1 MFSHLIP
8 HARRLLSLAGLI
20 LLSTASAQSAPRP
33 YLQQIGSQEDV
44 LSMSVARNGHTFML
58 LSDSSLVVAGPDQ
71 ILRPPLTHASLLN
84 ARALA
89 VSPSGESDDALVDL
103 FIVTASGVNKITY
116 NAEERT
122 LAATTSAT
130 FAFPSG
136 KQYLPTAITV
146 APDNGGTPGAIFVG
160 GQTKP
165 TGSSAAAQGNF
176 LMKFNPSLVQQG
188 TTREWGVPTTATNL
202 ASDGVNRLHAIAA
215 DASGN
220 VYVAGQ
226 WPAVYRT
233 DYVNYWNL
241 LDRTPNTWSV
251 SSLGGLSGI
260 SSTIQTSAQ
269 RYFYQHWWWFIN
281 YATSYSELNS
291 DAENRTAYVVKFN
304 TTLAPAN
311 YTHTTNLVPN
321 YTLWATGAQGHNH
334 SNFNDLRCVGN
345 DVYAIGNWQ
354 GQSAYTGQTLASGRA
369 DIQVVKFSNTL
380 GLVSKARVNAVG
392 TTHPGYALDAD
403 PDTNKV
409 YVTGVTDDAANAFVS
424 NSGTTH
430 KTLSGRAVF
439 IAQLTEDL
447 DWSGEINRS
456 NPPAPSAFRRT
467 RLRWNV
473 EAKHAQVAGT
483 FTAGQLSLGLPS
495 QPALVPTG
503 AVAGNVNYYALAG
516 NDGNLVKQINV
527 IVRSEF
533 VEGSQILVSLGSN
546 PPVPLTN
553 FDPATREGAVG
564 LLSDSPSG
572 GGAGASGANVTIS
585 VPPNIYFDADGAQVF
600 PTFVGGNEIAP
611 DNAVSRHRCTGFSV
625 SGEATTGATNT
636 YTFAVSTDTKVIFN
650 WHSEHALQIF
660 SEVAGDLGLVDNTAA
675 LGNPE
680 PTVKKHWIPANEP
693 VTAFIDNAAL
703 APDVYGKRYRV
714 TGFDGTG
721 SVLERGSGLPPLP
734 PGRTLDT
741 VVASIAEGG
750 LTVTLSQP
758 KELELGWLVR
768 GPGIPANTTIVALT
782 LNVNDLA
789 TSFTLSQAATAGDDL
804 ELSFENTKIRSTVAT
819 SLTLFSNAVT
829 LSQATGLQPKWH
841 VTGPGIA
848 AGTTVASVIDSTH
861 ITLSKPTVPLRRS
874 ARTTAPQPMPVVQ
887 APTTLN
893 GTTSAIIGG
902 DANVSTGMV
911 IAEVAG
917 KIAAGTSVTAVSA
930 NITPITTTLT
940 NGSDQAVISYMEGVT
955 LGAAVSGTG
964 IPANTVINEINP
976 APTVINTQ
984 LTVGSNQGILPPTA
998 NPPLNIPVI
1007 DSAATPAIPLPSPPA
1022 TPPTMLTALTANNV
1036 TRLVV
1041 ISGGSTS
1048 GRVTNAQ
1055 APDILSGAV
1064 IATSGIFAGGG
1075 TVTVS
1080 SKTGASNVTTATFSS
1095 GSNSVT
1101 VASATGLRVGDVVSG
1116 TGIATGTTVTAITGL
1131 NITLSA
1137 NTTDASGPAP
1147 GVSLTFSYTNLNFSA
1162 AVLAATPANTETNI
1176 TFTNNKTATFSNAAT
1191 ATVTRNLDYVTNLA
1205 LTLSKNA
1212 TAGGTPSLD
1221 YIFTR
1226 TLTLS
1231 TAALASGEENLSYS
1245 FPPDTSATNVRVSS
1259 IDGLQPGMQV
1269 SGPGIPSGT
1278 TITAVQAPNTIVISQ
1293 APGQTGS
1300 FMLEFFNPNPQLTF
1314 FSNYGSYAFFDQAAR
1329 QQVPQ
1334 WIMSGPATITYRWIT
1349 QFHVMVSTSV
1359 QTAQDFPEVR
1369 KDPAV
1374 PVPPDQPG
1382 FGAGEHWFDI
1392 GSTIFVGGKF
1402 GGGPNSRQ
1410 LNGWLNASV
1419 PPFPGDSGDYSTLPG
1434 LFIPSGGTAH
1444 STNAFYYLQVSNLI
1458 SPIRVLWNY
1467 GSTIHRVLTQ
1477 IGSAVNFSG
1486 TVPAL
1491 NGPAA
1496 TVGTPLH
1503 TTQNF
1508 PPDRAQVV
1516 EGPSGS
1522 APDQM
1527 YVWDALAKK
1536 LYPVRPGKTL
1546 YEYGDQNNPVVV
1558 EVTSEYPATLIT
1570 HITHPDLPGVNLDPS
1585 STDKL
1590 AWQRLAFS
1598 SGNGSADAGSFL
1610 STQNGFSV
1618 LIFSQRDVLDPSPAN
1633 GNLDKETL
1641 VVKVV
1646 ETKQWDDILGS
1657 DPAEGAEIG
1666 RRLSRNLGPPSN
1678 DVLDTGFVVHKNARY
1693 NADIYDRTRILG
1705 SGPII
1710 PVNRHFTDLPEDE
1723 LVVIWYAKPDAQTGI
1738 TWTHSVQRFDP
1749 QWPADPPRIVIASRL
1764 GSEGKDNDG
1773 DDQLVFTRD
1782 KFSNVVIYNQP
1793 DRELPGYNPNEEHA
1807 LIAPS
1812 LKFQDQA
1819 NPPPA
1824 AYALQSGLLNV
1835 LDEDE
1840 TYTSDPYVLVQ
1851 YFDIQASE
1859 AKMAVYAIESEDHS
1873 AELNPYIDPR
1883 NNRQYNYTFSYKM
1896 TAGEPVQPPYPLARV
1911 IGLVACPE
1919 SFGVN
1924 TTAIKAYWEDYNG
1937 VPYAAGQG
1945 AFNSHFYY
1953 RLQDAF
1959 WGGEGEDAL
1968 STGDSIPFGTATGG
1982 GRIQIT
1988 GTVVQNLV
1996 ANAYDGTQTTPA
2008 FRGIFTASK
2017 ANPIFVPEND
2027 FSSGIYSAESNF
2039 LVQID
2044 NGIQNKISFSGTGA
2058 ADFVDAINFHFAF
2071 LNKLR
2076 ASLTS
2081 TGLIRLELLD
2091 GDTLTL
2097 SDGTGTPLQYAGL
2110 GSGQLVPDPST
2121 FSVDIGDGDVLV
2133 NVRGKTSQDFIN
2145 GVLDAFPAGEV
2156 SATLNGGLIRLLVN
2170 GPQPLTL
2177 TDGVGTPLLLAG
2189 FGAGDDQPFDPTQ
2202 TTTVPAGFQT
2212 GSQFLVNFGDADIT
2226 VTVGG
2231 PSAQDFLDAINTNA
2245 SLNGKLV
2252 ASLTPQNRIRLT
2264 LGNVSELNLAHPDP
2278 LPVGKLAL
2286 NVAGLPA
2293 GRTILAAQPVQ
2304 YIARWPANP
2313 PILKAGETLTYAG
2326 GEYRADNPTYPGLPG
2341 VIGWG
2346 VGEIIFDSMNPTKRS
2361 VASGGLPSAFADYT
2375 ARLISPLE
2383 PRRVSVGTVEQA
2395 QQIAEIIQPA
2405 SGLTRAYGTVW
2416 KFTGLP
2422 ASLARRLFYDPL
2434 TRELGIV
2441 GYVNDRTLGDSTLTA
2456 APPPLYVL
2464 EPNIITSAELDEMLA
2479 IPELASNLAWY
2490 AAVNELYRFCR
2501 NPNAVSKGAADSG
2514 QTPYYVG
2521 LTTAYELDPATGEVM
2536 LDAEGE
2542 PVLLPNSAMNARTY
2556 GPGLALVPSPAFLD
2570 PDRNL
2575 PESYVTLVE
2584 NNDEDIGGP
2593 VTLRIVKVV
2602 KNKRFRG
2609 AIKTITSDNVF
2620 SEQLTLR
2627 HSGDFGGNADDI
2639 VYQWYY
2645 REEDGT
2651 EAPLPPHALWN
2662 LFPDDSNNEPR
2673 GLGQYQIEL
2682 KGNPILLLA
2691 DQLFFLRYRH
2701 VNEEPAGGPN
2711 STNWADTKW
2720 EEYGAEWAGAANS
2733 RPGAYQPQLAMG
2745 WVKRVLDRIN
2755 PYEARFNDFRN
2766 NDAPSTYVSMI
2777 LQAGQRFEGPVAL
2790 NPDKNVVENLGLI
2803 ELYETVLD
2811 RGRGLSIDLSTP
2823 VVTGGINNALLLAAT
2838 RVADLYMLLGNEA
2851 YADALDPTIG
2861 FGSNT
2866 ADYGHAAASMFSFQN
2881 QLPGLLDEELALL
2894 RGRSQSYGRP
2904 VYNRLFWNF
2913 TKSEG
2918 EVAYAMNYN
2927 LSDINK
2933 DGFID
2938 EKDAMILFPQGHGDA
2953 WGHYLTA
2960 IKSQYNLLKHPYFNW
2975 VSRSEYYN
2983 LLDVVIEVDYYDERK
2998 FADAAAA
3005 RAKAGSEIVDLTYR
3019 TRYVE
3024 DPDGQWQ
3031 GYSDTDPDRAWGVD
3045 GWAKRAGQ
3053 GAYLDWVTANAIIPS
3068 HDPRE
3073 GLKKVDRTTVTAIH
3087 NVAAQLAKIQ
3097 ATEDNSSSGLN
3108 PLGLSPDVVPM
3119 DFDPALAGPG
3129 GTSHFEQM
3137 SYRAE
3142 QAIQNAF
3149 FIFDHANEHGNRLRM
3164 QGVAANDFSIQ
3175 TYEQDRDYRNRLI
3188 EIFGTPY
3195 SGQIG
3200 PGRLYPTGYTGPD
3213 LALYMYV
3220 DVNDLND
3227 ETVPAPSE
3235 LFDDIWKSFPQMMSV
3250 DPKKFSLG
3258 ATTPVDIGA
3267 NDGAFRTVFSQYFLA
3282 DVIRP
3287 KADQFGNKL
3296 SDVFSPA
3303 NSAAALDAI
3312 TGVASYFNEMSLE
3325 MNLPVSAAG
3334 YTFRAP
3340 PEWGMRSAPGELQ
3353 AVISELVQAQAAL
3366 GLAVGNYDYLLLE
3379 IQAAAQALRAKH
3391 SIDTANVK
3399 VKDHVRNV
3407 TLALNIVIA
3416 GLNLS
3421 KEIIEGFFENEM
3433 EDALAEFF
3441 PKSVG
3446 LATDATS
3453 GLRGAIKLAAKFI
3466 KANLATIVK
3475 TGLSAAVSGLE
3486 IGRDDLGV
3494 QAELEIEKF
3503 GYELEIQQALKEI
3516 EMMLWNEASSRVEVF
3531 EKLEAMRQVSDRYR
3545 SVLQRGLALIDER
3558 ADFNRQAAGA
3568 VQLMRYQDMAFRV
3581 FRNDALQK
3589 YRAAFDLAQRYTYL
3603 AAKAYDYET
3612 NLDANDPGSSQPML
3626 QEIVRN
3632 RVLGDW
3638 YFGIT
3643 PARGGLAEQLV
3654 RLRSNYDVLK
3664 GRMGLNNPQVES
3676 TGFSLRSEQARTNA
3690 TGWKQLLTNSRHAD
3704 LWEVPEFRRYCRPPQ
3719 ARVAGKVPGLVI
3731 PFSTETVFGRNFF
3744 GRPLGAGDSAFN
3756 PTNFANKI
3764 AAAGVSFDGYPIA
3777 ALAATPQVY
3786 LVPAGVDVMTIPTS
3800 LDLKTRQWTVVDQ
3813 ALPVPFPVS
3822 SSNLADADWV
3832 PVMDGLS
3839 GPMAAIRRFSSFR
3852 AGITS
3857 GEPPMSADTRLAGR
3871 SVWNT
3876 RWLLIIPGGSMLND
3890 ADKALNQFINNVT
3903 DIKLHLDTYG
3913 YSGN

>member
-1 MFSHLIP
+1 MFFYMISRAQLLLGLTGLMLLFAATSH
-8 HARRLLSLAGLI
+8 
-20 LLSTASAQSAPRP
+20 SAPRP

-44 LSMSVARNGHTFML
+44 LSMAVARNGHTFML

-103 FIVTASGVNKITY
+103 FIVTASGVKKISY

-146 APDNGGTPGAIFVG
+146 APDNGGNPGAIFVG

-241 LDRTPNTWSV
+241 LDRTPNTWSI
-251 SSLGGLSGI
+251 SSLGGLFGI
-260 SSTIQTSAQ
+260 SSTIQTSAR

-281 YATSYSELNS
+281 YRTDNNELNA

-334 SNFNDLRCVGN
+334 SNFSDLRCVGN

-392 TTHPGYALDAD
+392 TTHPGYSLDAD

-456 NPPAPSAFRRT
+456 NPPAPSAFRGT

-650 WHSEHALQIF
+650 WYSEHALQIF

-721 SVLERGSGLPPLP
+721 SVLERGSGLPTLP

-741 VVASIAEGG
+741 VVASIATGG

-804 ELSFENTKIRSTVAT
+804 ELSFENTKIRTTVAT

-976 APTVINTQ
+976 APTIINTQ

-1007 DSAATPAIPLPSPPA
+1007 DTAATPAIPLPSPPA
-1022 TPPTMLTALTANNV
+1022 TPPTMLTDLTANNV

-1080 SKTGASNVTTATFSS
+1080 SKTTASNVTTATFSS

-1137 NTTDASGPAP
+1137 NTTGASGPAP

-1269 SGPGIPSGT
+1269 SGPGIPPGT
-1278 TITAVQAPNTIVISQ
+1278 AITAVQAPNTIVISQ

-1314 FSNYGSYAFFDQAAR
+1314 FSNFGSYAFFDQAAR

-1369 KDPAV
+1369 KDPAL

-1392 GSTIFVGGKF
+1392 GSTVFVGGKF

-1419 PPFPGDSGDYSTLPG
+1419 PPFPGDRGDYSTLPG

-1486 TVPAL
+1486 TIPAL

-1496 TVGTPLH
+1496 TIGTPLH

-1527 YVWDALAKK
+1527 FVWDALAKK

-1618 LIFSQRDVLDPSPAN
+1618 LIFSERDPLDPSPAN
-1633 GNLDKETL
+1633 GNLNKETL

-1646 ETKQWDDILGS
+1646 QTKQWEDELGAS
-1657 DPAEGAEIG
+1657 SETAEIG
-1666 RRLSRNLGPPSN
+1666 KRLTRSLGPPTN
-1678 DVLDTGFVVHKNARY
+1678 NVLDTGFVVHANARY
-1693 NADIYDRTRILG
+1693 NADIYDRGTILG

-1710 PVNRHFTDLPEDE
+1710 PVNRQFTGIPEDE

-1749 QWPADPPRIVIASRL
+1749 QWPLDPPRIVIASRL
-1764 GSEGKDNDG
+1764 GSEGKDSDG

-1793 DRELPGYNPNEEHA
+1793 DRELPGHNPNEEHA

-1824 AYALQSGLLNV
+1824 AYALQTGLLNV

-1840 TYTSDPYVLVQ
+1840 THTSEPYVLVQ
-1851 YFDIQASE
+1851 YHDIQANE
-1859 AKMAVYAIESEDHS
+1859 AKMAVYVIEAEDAS
-1873 AELNPYIDPR
+1873 PELNPYIDPR
-1883 NNRQYNYTFSYKM
+1883 NNRRYNYTFSYQM
-1896 TAGEPVQPPYPLARV
+1896 TAGEPVQPPYPLGRV
-1911 IGLVACPE
+1911 IGLNPPPDT
-1919 SFGVN
+1919 FGVN
-1924 TTAIKAYWEDYNG
+1924 VTPARVYWEDYNG
-1937 VPYAAGQG
+1937 VAYAAGQG
-1945 AFNSHFYY
+1945 AFNSYFFY
-1953 RLQDAF
+1953 RMKDEF
-1959 WGGEGEDAL
+1959 WHGDGGAAL
-1968 STGDSIPFGTATGG
+1968 PAGSPIPFGFAAP
-1982 GRIQIT
+1982 
-1988 GTVVQNLV
+1988 GTVVPVRGRVDQSATLFYLFEGEPLFAGGDDEQAFNMGDRFGIGLPGMAMVEMAMPGSTPADFVRAVADAFPGGEVSAWFNEAEDRLELV
-1996 ANAYDGTQTTPA
+1996 AVGADTLTL
-2008 FRGIFTASK
+2008 K
-2017 ANPIFVPEND
+2017 D
-2027 FSSGIYSAESNF
+2027 FST
-2039 LVQID
+2039 L
-2044 NGIQNKISFSGTGA
+2044 NGNGGRVLEQAGLLPLSFSEQDLEVEVTSSTPEAAGFQPGSTFSIDTSLPAGGAELEITLTGVTA
-2058 ADFVDAINFHFAF
+2058 ADFVQAVNDAYPGGQVV
-2071 LNKLR
+2071 
-2076 ASLTS
+2076 ASV
-2081 TGLIRLELLD
+2081 GADNRI
-2091 GDTLTL
+2091 
-2097 SDGTGTPLQYAGL
+2097 QI
-2110 GSGQLVPDPST
+2110 SG
-2121 FSVDIGDGDVLV
+2121 
-2133 NVRGKTSQDFIN
+2133 N
-2145 GVLDAFPAGEV
+2145 GVPA
-2156 SATLNGGLIRLLVN
+2156 I
-2170 GPQPLTL
+2170 TL
-2177 TDGVGTPLLLAG
+2177 TDGTNSPLA
-2189 FGAGDDQPFDPTQ
+2189 
-2202 TTTVPAGFQT
+2202 
-2212 GSQFLVNFGDADIT
+2212 
-2226 VTVGG
+2226 
-2231 PSAQDFLDAINTNA
+2231 
-2245 SLNGKLV
+2245 
-2252 ASLTPQNRIRLT
+2252 
-2264 LGNVSELNLAHPDP
+2264 
-2278 LPVGKLAL
+2278 
-2286 NVAGLPA
+2286 VAGIVP
-2293 GRTILAAQPVQ
+2293 RTYFAVQ
-2304 YIARWPANP
+2304 EVRYFARWPANP
-2313 PILKAGETLTYAG
+2313 PILKAGETLTFAG
-2326 GEYRADNPTYPGLPG
+2326 GEYRADNPTHPGLPG

-2346 VGEIIFDSMNPTKRS
+2346 VGEVIFDSMNPAMRS
-2361 VASGGLPSAFADYT
+2361 VPSSGLPSAFADYT

-2383 PRRVSVGTVEQA
+2383 PRRVSIGTLEEA
-2395 QQIAEIIQPA
+2395 QEIAEIIQPA

-2422 ASLARRLFYDPL
+2422 ASLSRRLFYDPL
-2434 TRELGIV
+2434 TRELGIL
-2441 GYVNDRTLGDSTLTA
+2441 GYVNDKTLGDSTLTA

-2479 IPELASNLAWY
+2479 IPELASNSAWH

-2501 NPNAVSKGAADSG
+2501 NPNEVSKGAADTG

-2521 LTTAYELDPATGEVM
+2521 LTTAYELDPDTGELV
-2536 LDAEGE
+2536 LDADGE
-2542 PVLLPNSAMNARTY
+2542 PVLLPNSAMNAKTY

-2570 PDRNL
+2570 PNRNL
-2575 PESYVTLVE
+2575 AESYVTLVE

-2673 GLGQYQIEL
+2673 GLGQFQIEL

-2701 VNEEPAGGPN
+2701 KDEEPAGGPN
-2711 STNWADTKW
+2711 STNWANTQW
-2720 EEYGAEWAGAANS
+2720 EEYGSEWAGAANS
-2733 RPGAYQPQLAMG
+2733 RPGSYQPQLAMG

-2851 YADALDPTIG
+2851 YSDAIDPTIG

-2866 ADYGHAAASMFSFQN
+2866 ADFGHAAANMFSFQN
-2881 QLPGLLDEELALL
+2881 QLPSLLDEELALL
-2894 RGRSQSYGRP
+2894 RGRPLSYGRP

-2927 LSDINK
+2927 LTDINK

-2938 EKDAMILFPQGHGDA
+2938 EKDALIFYPQGHGDA

-3019 TRYVE
+3019 SRYVE

-3031 GYSDTDPDRAWGVD
+3031 GYSDTDADRAWGVD

-3053 GAYLDWVTANAIIPS
+3053 GAYLDWVTANAIIPA
-3068 HDPRE
+3068 HDSRE

-3087 NVAAQLAKIQ
+3087 TVASQLAKIQ

-3119 DFDPALAGPG
+3119 DFEPALAGPG
-3129 GTSHFEQM
+3129 GSSQFEQI
-3137 SYRAE
+3137 SQRAE
-3142 QAIQNAF
+3142 QAITNAY
-3149 FIFDHANEHGNRLRM
+3149 FIFDHANDHGNRLRM
-3164 QGVAANDFSIQ
+3164 QGVAANDFSKQ

-3200 PGRLYPTGYTGPD
+3200 PGKLYPTGYSGPD
-3213 LALYMYV
+3213 LSLYMYV
-3220 DVNDLND
+3220 DVNDLNS
-3227 ETVPAPSE
+3227 ETVPAPSG

-3267 NDGAFRTVFSQYFLA
+3267 NDGAFRTVFSNYFLA
-3282 DVIRP
+3282 DVISP

-3303 NSAAALDAI
+3303 NMTTALDSI

-3325 MNLPVSAAG
+3325 MNLPISAAG

-3366 GLAVGNYDYLLLE
+3366 GYAVGDYDYLLLE
-3379 IQAAAQALRAKH
+3379 IQAAAQALRAQH
-3391 SIDTANVK
+3391 GINTANVK

-3407 TLALNIVIA
+3407 TIALNSVIL
-3416 GLNLS
+3416 GLNTV
-3421 KEIIEGFFENEM
+3421 K
-3433 EDALAEFF
+3433 DALEASENITSEVSDAIAEFF
-3441 PKSVG
+3441 PKVVG
-3446 LATDATS
+3446 LANDVTS
-3453 GLRGAIKLAAKFI
+3453 APRGAAKLGAFIANNIVAILKVAAG
-3466 KANLATIVK
+3466 ATI
-3475 TGLSAAVSGLE
+3475 GAMEL
-3486 IGRDDLGV
+3486 GRDDLGV
-3494 QAELEIEKF
+3494 QAELEIEKY
-3503 GYELEIQQALKEI
+3503 GYELEIQQKLKEI
-3516 EMMLWNEASSRVEVF
+3516 EMMLWNEAASRVTVF
-3531 EKLEAMRQVSDRYR
+3531 EKLEAMRQISDRYR
-3545 SVLQRGLALIDER
+3545 SVLQKGMALIDER

-3589 YRAAFDLAQRYTYL
+3589 YRASFDLAQRYTYL

-3612 NLDANDPGSSQPML
+3612 NLAPNDPGSSQPML

-3638 YFGIT
+3638 YFGVT
-3643 PARGGLAEQLV
+3643 PARGGLSEQLV

-3676 TGFSLRSEQARTNA
+3676 SGFSLRREQAKTDA
-3690 TGWKQLLTNSRHAD
+3690 TGWKQLLQNSRRAD
-3704 LWEVPEFRRYCRPPQ
+3704 LWEVPEFRRYCRPPR
-3719 ARVAGKVPGLVI
+3719 ARSAGKLPGLVI

-3744 GRPLGAGDSAFN
+3744 GKALAGGDTAFN

-3764 AAAGVSFDGYPIA
+3764 ASAGVSFKGYPVA

-3786 LVPAGVDVMTIPTS
+3786 LVPAGLDVMTIPNS
-3800 LDLKTRQWTVVDQ
+3800 LDLETRQWNVVDQ

-3822 SSNLADADWV
+3822 STNLANTDWV
-3832 PVMDGLS
+3832 PVTDGLN
-3839 GPMAAIRRFSSFR
+3839 GPLAAIRRFSSFR
-3852 AGITS
+3852 AGVTE
-3857 GEPPMSADTRLAGR
+3857 GEPPLSSNTRLAGR

-3876 RWLLIIPGGSMLND
+3876 RWLLIIPGGSMLSNGES
-3890 ADKALNQFINNVT
+3890 ALDQFINRVT
-3903 DIKLHLDTYG
+3903 DINLHLDTYG